1 MVNTDILIIGAGP
14 AGISAALYLA
24 RANASFVWLEKS
36 APGGKLLNIHEVGN
50 YPGIPNANGFDLA
63 MSLLKSTESLGV
75 SSTYGEV
82 KNVHKEDGRFI
93 VATEHE
99 TYSSLALIVA
109 AGLSNVPTI
118 QGEKDLF
125 GKGVS
130 YCATCDGPLYRGKTA
145 VIYGKGFQA
154 LEEALY
160 LQAIVGKL
168 YLITPEEEYEG
179 EKMMLDSLLA
189 KENVTLLTGTKISK
203 IIGESALSS
212 IECEGKDGVFEIK
225 TDVVFPLF
233 GEKSASAF
241 LSPLGLESN
250 RGFIKVDPNMASSC
264 EGLYAAGDIVDKT
277 LRQVVTA
284 ASDGAIAATS
294 AVQYVRKAKK

>member
-63 MSLLKSTESLGV
+63 RSLLKSTESLGV

-93 VATEHE
+93 VATEDE

-109 AGLSNVPTI
+109 TGSSNVPTI
-118 QGEKDLF
+118 PGEKDLF

-179 EKMMLDSLLA
+179 EKMMFDSLLA
-189 KENVTLLTGTKISK
+189 KENVTLLTGTRISK

-233 GEKSASAF
+233 
-241 LSPLGLESN
+241 
-250 RGFIKVDPNMASSC
+250 
-264 EGLYAAGDIVDKT
+264 
-277 LRQVVTA
+277 
-284 ASDGAIAATS
+284 
-294 AVQYVRKAKK
+294 

>member
-93 VATEHE
+93 VATEDE

-109 AGLSNVPTI
+109 TGLSNVPTI
-118 QGEKDLF
+118 PGEKDLF

-189 KENVTLLTGTKISK
+189 KDNVTLLTGTKISK

-212 IECEGKDGVFEIK
+212 TECEGKDGVFEIK

-250 RGFIKVDPNMASSC
+250 RGFIKVDANMASSC

>member
-1 MVNTDILIIGAGP
+1 
-14 AGISAALYLA
+14 
-24 RANASFVWLEKS
+24 
-36 APGGKLLNIHEVGN
+36 
-50 YPGIPNANGFDLA
+50 
-63 MSLLKSTESLGV
+63 
-75 SSTYGEV
+75 
-82 KNVHKEDGRFI
+82 
-93 VATEHE
+93 
-99 TYSSLALIVA
+99 
-109 AGLSNVPTI
+109 
-118 QGEKDLF
+118 
-125 GKGVS
+125 
-130 YCATCDGPLYRGKTA
+130 

-189 KENVTLLTGTKISK
+189 KDNVTLLTGTKISK

-241 LSPLGLESN
+241 LSPLGLKSN
-250 RGFIKVDPNMASSC
+250 RGFIKVDANMASSC

>member
-93 VATEHE
+93 TVTEDE

-109 AGLSNVPTI
+109 TGLSNVPTI
-118 QGEKDLF
+118 PGEKDLF

-168 YLITPEEEYEG
+168 CLITPEEEYEG
-179 EKMMLDSLLA
+179 
-189 KENVTLLTGTKISK
+189 
-203 IIGESALSS
+203 
-212 IECEGKDGVFEIK
+212 
-225 TDVVFPLF
+225 
-233 GEKSASAF
+233 
-241 LSPLGLESN
+241 
-250 RGFIKVDPNMASSC
+250 
-264 EGLYAAGDIVDKT
+264 
-277 LRQVVTA
+277 
-284 ASDGAIAATS
+284 
-294 AVQYVRKAKK
+294 

>member
-93 VATEHE
+93 VATEDE

-109 AGLSNVPTI
+109 TGLSNVPTI
-118 QGEKDLF
+118 PGEKDLF

-189 KENVTLLTGTKISK
+189 KDNVTLLTGTKISK
-203 IIGESALSS
+203 IIGESSLSS

-250 RGFIKVDPNMASSC
+250 RGFIKVDANMASSC

>member
-1 MVNTDILIIGAGP
+1 MVNTDILIVGAGP

-63 MSLLKSTESLGV
+63 MSLLKSTETLGV
-75 SSTYGEV
+75 SSTFGEV

-93 VATEHE
+93 IATEDE

-109 AGLSNVPTI
+109 TGLSNVPTI
-118 QGEKDLF
+118 PGEKDLL

-160 LQAIVGKL
+160 LQGIVGKL
-168 YLITPEEEYEG
+168 YLITPEEEYDG
-179 EKMMLDSLLA
+179 EKMMLESLL
-189 KENVTLLTGTKISK
+189 KNDNVTLLTGTKISK
-203 IIGESALSS
+203 ILGESALSS
-212 IECEGKDGVFEIK
+212 IECQGKDVVFEIK

-250 RGFIKVDPNMASSC
+250 RGFIKVDTNMTSSC
-264 EGLYAAGDIVDKT
+264 EGLFAAGDIVDKT

>member
-1 MVNTDILIIGAGP
+1 
-14 AGISAALYLA
+14 
-24 RANASFVWLEKS
+24 
-36 APGGKLLNIHEVGN
+36 
-50 YPGIPNANGFDLA
+50 
-63 MSLLKSTESLGV
+63 
-75 SSTYGEV
+75 
-82 KNVHKEDGRFI
+82 
-93 VATEHE
+93 
-99 TYSSLALIVA
+99 
-109 AGLSNVPTI
+109 
-118 QGEKDLF
+118 
-125 GKGVS
+125 
-130 YCATCDGPLYRGKTA
+130 

-160 LQAIVGKL
+160 LQAIVAKL

-189 KENVTLLTGTKISK
+189 KDNVTLLTGTKISK

-250 RGFIKVDPNMASSC
+250 RGFIKVDTNMASSC
-264 EGLYAAGDIVDKT
+264 EGLYAAGDIVDKM